1 MCKFKFCRMN
11 NIYLSL
17 RLGFNIIE
25 NGFIIYVNVVGF
37 FLFCLNLNL
46 GYFVKMFIFFDW
58 YLYYINDL
66 VYKILDCFR
75 KFS

>member
-1 MCKFKFCRMN
+1 MN

-25 NGFIIYVNVVGF
+25 NGPIIYVNVVGF
-37 FLFCLNLNL
+37 FFCSNLNL
-46 GYFVKMFIFFDW
+46 GYFVKMFTLFDW
-58 YLYYINDL
+58 YLHYTNDP
-66 VYKILDCFR
+66 VPKILDCFR

>member
-25 NGFIIYVNVVGF
+25 NGFIIYVNVVF
-37 FLFCLNLNL
+37 FLF
-46 GYFVKMFIFFDW
+46 V
-58 YLYYINDL
+58 
-66 VYKILDCFR
+66 
-75 KFS
+75 

>member
-25 NGFIIYVNVVGF
+25 NGFIIYVNVVGCF
-37 FLFCLNLNL
+37 FCLNLNL

>member
-25 NGFIIYVNVVGF
+25 NGFIIYVNVVGCF
-37 FLFCLNLNL
+37 FFWFKFEFRLFCENVFFFWL
-46 GYFVKMFIFFDW
+46 VFI
-58 YLYYINDL
+58 LY
-66 VYKILDCFR
+66 
-75 KFS
+75 

>member
-1 MCKFKFCRMN
+1 MN

-25 NGFIIYVNVVGF
+25 NGPIIYVNVVGF
-37 FLFCLNLNL
+37 FCCCSNLNL
-46 GYFVKMFIFFDW
+46 GYFVKMFTLFDW
-58 YLYYINDL
+58 YLHYTNDP
-66 VYKILDCFR
+66 VHKILDCFR

>member
-25 NGFIIYVNVVGF
+25 NGPIIYVNVVVF
-37 FLFCLNLNL
+37 FLFCSNLNL
-46 GYFVKMFIFFDW
+46 GYFVKMFTLFDW
-58 YLYYINDL
+58 YLHYTNDP
-66 VYKILDCFR
+66 VHKILDCFR

>member
-1 MCKFKFCRMN
+1 MN

-25 NGFIIYVNVVGF
+25 NGPIIYVKVGGF
-37 FLFCLNLNL
+37 FCSNLNL
-46 GYFVKMFIFFDW
+46 GYFVKMFTLFDW
-58 YLYYINDL
+58 YLHYTNDP
-66 VYKILDCFR
+66 VHKIVDCFR

>member
-25 NGFIIYVNVVGF
+25 NGPIIYANVVGCVF
-37 FLFCLNLNL
+37 FGSNLNL
-46 GYFVKMFIFFDW
+46 GYFVKKCFLSLIGIYIILMIQFI
-58 YLYYINDL
+58 
-66 VYKILDCFR
+66 K
-75 KFS
+75 S

>member
-37 FLFCLNLNL
+37 FFCLNLNL

>member
-1 MCKFKFCRMN
+1 MN

-25 NGFIIYVNVVGF
+25 NGPIIYVNVVGF
-37 FLFCLNLNL
+37 FLFCSNLNL
-46 GYFVKMFIFFDW
+46 GFFVKMFTLTF
-58 YLYYINDL
+58 YTNDP
-66 VYKILDCFR
+66 VHKILDCFR

>member
-25 NGFIIYVNVVGF
+25 NGPIIYANVVGF
-37 FLFCLNLNL
+37 FFFGSNLNL
-46 GYFVKMFIFFDW
+46 GYFVKMFTLFDW
-58 YLYYINDL
+58 YLHYTNDP
-66 VYKILDCFR
+66 VHKILDCFR